1 MFPVSNEA
9 LGLFSKNYRQTVEIT
24 FHGLDDD
31 FKITEKDI
39 MLGGLIVDRYSVSGK
54 KIELGSACASELA
67 LTLDNRDGRF
77 KGVKFEGAELFV
89 RVGIKKYD
97 ARRWENATIQYV
109 DLGYFT
115 IDEPARA
122 LQTISLSAL
131 DRMVQFDKPVDWSNF
146 AFPMTVKDILAQTC
160 RLCNVPLGV
169 DITGKPNWDYVIQSS
184 PTDETTYREIIQWVA
199 ELTATCAFIDWEG
212 KLSLSWYEPSTAR
225 ISPSERYSSDMLE
238 NDVVIGGVEVVD
250 EDSHT
255 FLAGDDTYVFRIEG
269 NSLIQHDHEAVC
281 AAIYGAV
288 GGFTYRPYECITKP
302 MPYLL
307 PMDMVEYVD
316 KDGVSHNTI
325 VTNTTFTLN
334 GNTVV
339 MGQGET
345 EASSGYAAANPLTK
359 RESLIIKKALNNSI
373 QSVLALNDL
382 ISNSLGVYSTMT
394 TGDDGSTKYYMH
406 DRPRIEDSNTI
417 YTMTADGFAYTN
429 DGWNDGNPVW
439 RYGMD
444 KNGNAIFNQV
454 CAYGLKVSN
463 PNNAREVEI
472 TPESF
477 RISHNGEDKM
487 FFDPNGNI
495 AMAGYLTQGG
505 STYRALIGVNERF
518 NPGFFVYN
526 DQSRFYRPDGTLR
539 PYCEIWQSTNDTTV
553 IKGINE
559 LQFMANAMDD
569 EVNFPAMKVH
579 RNGGYT
585 KAAIYNYDLRN
596 GTDIVVDSTIVGRT
610 YWADDYMVCTYLY
623 GENAW
628 GVRAGGYERLIV
640 APEGGY
646 LYGTWYVNGSNAVTS
661 DANKKNS
668 IEELPDKYTALFDN
682 LKPVRYK
689 YNDGESDRYH
699 TGFIAQDVEQALVDS
714 GIDSKDFAGFIK
726 DKKGDCFLRYEEFIA
741 LAVNEVQTLKK
752 KNSDLENRV
761 AELGNKLDTLASK
774 FETLANK

>member
-1 MFPVSNEA
+1 MFPVTNEA

-97 ARRWENATIQYV
+97 ARRWENATTQYV

-212 KLSLSWYEPSTAR
+212 KLSLSWYEPSTVR
-225 ISPSERYSSDMLE
+225 ISPSERYFSDMLE

-302 MPYLL
+302 MPYLF

-382 ISNSLGVYSTMT
+382 ISNSLGVYSTRT

-463 PNNAREVEI
+463 PNSSHEVEI

-477 RISHNGEDKM
+477 RISHNGNNILY
-487 FFDPNGNI
+487 FDPKGNI

-505 STYRALIGVNERF
+505 STYSALVGTNAQGF
-518 NPGFFVYN
+518 PGFFVYN
-526 DQSRFYRPDGTLR
+526 DQSRFYRNDGTLR
-539 PYCEIWQSTNDTTV
+539 PYCEIWQSTADDTI
-553 IKGINE
+553 IKGINKMLFVTNDMNNE
-559 LQFMANAMDD
+559 AMQAP
-569 EVNFPAMKVH
+569 FLGGTFS
-579 RNGGYT
+579 GGYP
-585 KAAIYNYDLRN
+585 KAMIYGYDLRQ
-596 GTDIVVDSTIVGRT
+596 GTNIVVDSTKVGRVD
-610 YWADDYMVCTYLY
+610 WSNDSVVCTNIEK
-623 GENAW
+623 GWEW
-628 GVRAGGYERLIV
+628 GVSVGGEYRV
-640 APEGGY
+640 SADASGGKLWGAWY
-646 LYGTWYVNGSNAVTS
+646 LNGSTAVTS
-661 DANKKNS
+661 DANQKNS
-668 IEELPDKYTALFDN
+668 IEELPEKYSSLFDN
-682 LKPVRYK
+682 LRPVRYK
-689 YNDGESDRYH
+689 YNDGTSDRYH
-699 TGFIAQDVEQALVDS
+699 TGFIAQDVEQALTDS
-714 GIDSKDFAGFIK
+714 GIDSNDFAGFVR
-726 DKKGDCFLRYEEFIA
+726 DEKGDCYLRYEEFIA
-741 LAVNEVQTLKK
+741 LAVKEVQTLKK
-752 KNSDLENRV
+752 KNDDLEKRV
-761 AELGNKLDTLASK
+761 ADLGSKLEALSSK
-774 FETLANK
+774 LGG